1 AAMAAERALAM
12 ATCTAPVNIA
22 VIKYWGKR
30 DTDLI
35 LPINSSLS
43 VTLHQDQLKTT
54 TTAAAS
60 RDFTEDRLWLNGK
73 EADVG
78 HPRVQACLREGE
90 RPLPG
95 GVPGDPVSP
104 DAAVPA
110 VRRLARKRRGGGED
124 TATLSLS
131 YKIHIASENN
141 FPTAAGLASSAAG
154 YACLVS
160 ALARLYGLEEELSEV
175 ARRGSGSACRSM
187 FGGFVQWQRGERPDG
202 TDSLALQVAP
212 ETHWP
217 ELRVLVLVVS
227 GEKKPVGSTAGM
239 QTSVETSPLL
249 KHRAEVV
256 VPERLAQMMRHIR
269 DRDFEGF
276 GQLAMRDSN
285 QFHATCLDT
294 FPPIFYLTD
303 VSRHIIALAHR
314 YNAHHGH
321 TKVAYT
327 FDAGPNAVIFALAD
341 TVAEF
346 VEVVRRSFPP
356 ATNGDQ
362 YGNATSYW
370 GRVGGAGDTGTERSP
385 RHRFVRGLPV
395 GSAALSQELVA
406 AVVTEPVPGA
416 VQYIL
421 HTQPGPGPQLVDDPS
436 QHLLG
441 ADGLPRSHA

>member
-1 AAMAAERALAM
+1 
-12 ATCTAPVNIA
+12 
-22 VIKYWGKR
+22 
-30 DTDLI
+30 
-35 LPINSSLS
+35 
-43 VTLHQDQLKTT
+43 
-54 TTAAAS
+54 
-60 RDFTEDRLWLNGK
+60 
-73 EADVG
+73 
-78 HPRVQACLREGE
+78 
-90 RPLPG
+90 
-95 GVPGDPVSP
+95 
-104 DAAVPA
+104 
-110 VRRLARKRRGGGED
+110 
-124 TATLSLS
+124 
-131 YKIHIASENN
+131 
-141 FPTAAGLASSAAG
+141 
-154 YACLVS
+154 VS

-217 ELRVLVLVVS
+217 ELRVLVLVVRGWQGVWVGFGAREGRVPPSVCPQVS

-256 VPERLAQMMRHIR
+256 VPERLAQMMQHIR

-303 VSRHIIALAHR
+303 LSRHIIALAHR

-362 YGNATSYW
+362 
-370 GRVGGAGDTGTERSP
+370 
-385 RHRFVRGLPV
+385 FVRGLPV

-421 HTQPGPGPQLVDDPS
+421 HTKPGPGPQLVDDPS

-441 ADGLPRSHA
+441 ADGLPRSRA

>member
-1 AAMAAERALAM
+1 GAMAAERALAM
-12 ATCTAPVNIA
+12 VTCTAPVNIA

-60 RDFTEDRLWLNGK
+60 RDFTEDRLWLNGA
-73 EADVG
+73 EVDVG
-78 HPRVQACLREGE
+78 HPRVQACLRE
-90 RPLPG
+90 
-95 GVPGDPVSP
+95 
-104 DAAVPA
+104 
-110 VRRLARKRRGGGED
+110 VRRLARKRRGGSED
-124 TATLSLS
+124 AATLSLA
-131 YKIHIASENN
+131 YKVHVASENN

-154 YACLVS
+154 YACLVT
-160 ALARLYGLEEELSEV
+160 ALARLYGVEDELSEV

-187 FGGFVQWQRGERPDG
+187 MGGFVQWERGERPDG
-202 TDSLALQVAP
+202 TDSLAQQVAP

-227 GEKKPVGSTAGM
+227 GDKKPVGSTAGM

-256 VPERLAQMMRHIR
+256 VPERLAQMIRHIR
-269 DRDFEGF
+269 ERDFEGF

-294 FPPIFYLTD
+294 FPPIFYLND
-303 VSRHIIALAHR
+303 LSRHIIALAHR

-321 TKVAYT
+321 TKVAYS

-341 TVAEF
+341 TVDEF

-362 YGNATSYW
+362 
-370 GRVGGAGDTGTERSP
+370 
-385 RHRFVRGLPV
+385 FVRGLPV
-395 GSAALSQELVA
+395 GSAVPPQELLS

-421 HTQPGPGPQLVDDPS
+421 HTKPGPGPQLVDDPS

-441 ADGLPRSHA
+441 ADGLP

>member
-1 AAMAAERALAM
+1 GAMAEERVLSM
-12 ATCTAPVNIA
+12 VTCTAPVNIA

-30 DTDLI
+30 DNDLI

-60 RDFTEDRLWLNGK
+60 RDFTEDRLWLNGE

-78 HPRVQACLREGE
+78 HPRLQACLRE
-90 RPLPG
+90 
-95 GVPGDPVSP
+95 
-104 DAAVPA
+104 
-110 VRRLARKRRGGGED
+110 VRRLARKRRGGSAED
-124 TATLSLS
+124 ASPLSLS
-131 YKIHIASENN
+131 YKIHIATQNN

-160 ALARLYGLEEELSEV
+160 ALARLYGVEGELSEV

-187 FGGFVQWQRGERPDG
+187 LGGFVQWQRGERPDG
-202 TDSLALQVAP
+202 RDSLAHQVAP

-217 ELRVLVLVVS
+217 ELRVLILVVS

-239 QTSVETSPLL
+239 QTSVDTSPLL

-256 VPERLAQMMRHIR
+256 VPERLALMMRHIR
-269 DRDFEGF
+269 ERDFEGF
-276 GQLAMRDSN
+276 GQLTMKDSN

-294 FPPIFYLTD
+294 FPPIFYLND
-303 VSRHIIALAHR
+303 FSRQIIALAHR
-314 YNAHHGH
+314 FNAHHGC

-327 FDAGPNAVIFALAD
+327 FDAGPNAVIFTLAD

-346 VEVVRRSFPP
+346 LEVVKRSFPP

-362 YGNATSYW
+362 
-370 GRVGGAGDTGTERSP
+370 
-385 RHRFVRGLPV
+385 FVRGLPV
-395 GSAALSQELVA
+395 DSASLPEELVT

-421 HTQPGPGPQLVDDPS
+421 HTKPGPGPQLLDDPS

-441 ADGLPRSHA
+441 ADGLPQRCA

>member
-1 AAMAAERALAM
+1 VAAAMAAERALTM

-22 VIKYWGKR
+22 VIKYCEVR
-30 DTDLI
+30 ISPPAEAEPLT
-35 LPINSSLS
+35 LS
-43 VTLHQDQLKTT
+43 PQLKTT

-73 EADVG
+73 EMDVG
-78 HPRVQACLREGE
+78 HPRVQACLRE
-90 RPLPG
+90 
-95 GVPGDPVSP
+95 
-104 DAAVPA
+104 
-110 VRRLARKRRGGGED
+110 VRRLARKRRGGSED
-124 TATLSLS
+124 TAALSLS

-160 ALARLYGLEEELSEV
+160 ALARLYGVEEELSEV

-256 VPERLAQMMRHIR
+256 VPERLAQMMKHIQE
-269 DRDFEGF
+269 RDFEGF

-303 VSRHIIALAHR
+303 LSRHVIALAHR

-321 TKVAYT
+321 TKVPAGAPGVPQRRDTFLGPHVPPIPPQVAYT

-362 YGNATSYW
+362 
-370 GRVGGAGDTGTERSP
+370 
-385 RHRFVRGLPV
+385 FVRGLPV
-395 GSAALSQELVA
+395 GSAALSPELVA

-421 HTQPGPGPQLVDDPS
+421 HTKPGPGPQLVDDPS

-441 ADGLPRSHA
+441 ADGLPRSRA

>member
-1 AAMAAERALAM
+1 
-12 ATCTAPVNIA
+12 
-22 VIKYWGKR
+22 
-30 DTDLI
+30 
-35 LPINSSLS
+35 
-43 VTLHQDQLKTT
+43 
-54 TTAAAS
+54 
-60 RDFTEDRLWLNGK
+60 
-73 EADVG
+73 
-78 HPRVQACLREGE
+78 
-90 RPLPG
+90 
-95 GVPGDPVSP
+95 VS
-104 DAAVPA
+104 
-110 VRRLARKRRGGGED
+110 
-124 TATLSLS
+124 T
-131 YKIHIASENN
+131 
-141 FPTAAGLASSAAG
+141 
-154 YACLVS
+154 
-160 ALARLYGLEEELSEV
+160 LARLYGVEEELSEV

-227 GEKKPVGSTAGM
+227 GEKKPVGSTEGM

-269 DRDFEGF
+269 ERDFEGF

-321 TKVAYT
+321 TKVPAGPRGCHSTVALPQVPTSPPLPPQVAYT
-327 FDAGPNAVIFALAD
+327 FDAGPNAVIFALAN

-356 ATNGDQ
+356 TTNGDQ
-362 YGNATSYW
+362 
-370 GRVGGAGDTGTERSP
+370 
-385 RHRFVRGLPV
+385 FVRGLPV
-395 GSAALSQELVA
+395 GSATLSQELVA

-421 HTQPGPGPQLVDDPS
+421 HTKPGPGPQLVDDPS

-441 ADGLPRSHA
+441 ADGLPRSRA

>member
-1 AAMAAERALAM
+1 AMAEERTLAM
-12 ATCTAPVNIA
+12 VTCTAPVNIA

-30 DTDLI
+30 DNDLI

-60 RDFTEDRLWLNGK
+60 RDFTEDRLWLNGE

-78 HPRVQACLREGE
+78 HPRLQACLRE
-90 RPLPG
+90 
-95 GVPGDPVSP
+95 
-104 DAAVPA
+104 
-110 VRRLARKRRGGGED
+110 VRQLARKHWGGSAED
-124 TATLSLS
+124 VAPLSLS
-131 YKIHIASENN
+131 YKIHIATENN

-160 ALARLYGLEEELSEV
+160 ALAQLYGVEGELSEV

-187 FGGFVQWQRGERPDG
+187 LGGFVQWQRGERPDG
-202 TDSLALQVAP
+202 RDSLARQVAP

-217 ELRVLVLVVS
+217 ELRVLVMVVS

-239 QTSVETSPLL
+239 QTSVDTSPLL

-256 VPERLAQMMRHIR
+256 VPERLELMMRHIR
-269 DRDFEGF
+269 ERDFEGF
-276 GQLAMRDSN
+276 GQLTMRDSN

-294 FPPIFYLTD
+294 FPPIFYLND
-303 VSRHIIALAHR
+303 ISRHIIALAHR
-314 YNAHHGH
+314 FNAHHGH

-327 FDAGPNAVIFALAD
+327 FDAGPNAVIFMLAD

-346 VEVVRRSFPP
+346 VEVVKRSFPP
-356 ATNGDQ
+356 AANGDQ
-362 YGNATSYW
+362 
-370 GRVGGAGDTGTERSP
+370 
-385 RHRFVRGLPV
+385 FVRGLPV
-395 GSAALSQELVA
+395 GSASLPEELLA
-406 AVVTEPVPGA
+406 AVVMEPVPGA
-416 VQYIL
+416 IRYIL
-421 HTQPGPGPQLVDDPS
+421 HTQPGPGPQLLDDPS

-441 ADGLPRSHA
+441 ADGLPRR

>member
-1 AAMAAERALAM
+1 AMAAERAVAM

-43 VTLHQDQLKTT
+43 VTLHQDQLRTT
-54 TTAAAS
+54 TTAVAS
-60 RDFTEDRLWLNGK
+60 RDFTEDRLWLNGA

-78 HPRVQACLREGE
+78 HPRVQACLRE
-90 RPLPG
+90 
-95 GVPGDPVSP
+95 
-104 DAAVPA
+104 
-110 VRRLARKRRGGGED
+110 VRRLARKRRGGSED
-124 TATLSLS
+124 AATLGLLS
-131 YKIHIASENN
+131 YKVHIASENN

-160 ALARLYGLEEELSEV
+160 ALARLYGVEDELSEV

-187 FGGFVQWQRGERPDG
+187 WGGFVQWQRGERPDG
-202 TDSLALQVAP
+202 TDSVALQVAP

-227 GEKKPVGSTAGM
+227 GEKKPVASTAGM

-269 DRDFEGF
+269 ERDFEGF

-294 FPPIFYLTD
+294 FPPIFYLND
-303 VSRHIIALAHR
+303 LSRHIISLAHR

-327 FDAGPNAVIFALAD
+327 FDAGPNAVIFTLDD
-341 TVAEF
+341 TVDEF

-362 YGNATSYW
+362 
-370 GRVGGAGDTGTERSP
+370 
-385 RHRFVRGLPV
+385 FVRGLPV
-395 GSAALSQELVA
+395 GSATLSQELVT

-421 HTQPGPGPQLVDDPS
+421 HTKPGPGPQLVDDPS

-441 ADGLPRSHA
+441 ADGLPRCRA

>member
-1 AAMAAERALAM
+1 GEMAEERPVTIV
-12 ATCTAPVNIA
+12 TCTAPVNIA

-30 DTDLI
+30 DNDLI

-54 TTAAAS
+54 TTAATS

-73 EADVG
+73 EADIG
-78 HPRVQACLREGE
+78 HPRLQACLRE
-90 RPLPG
+90 
-95 GVPGDPVSP
+95 
-104 DAAVPA
+104 
-110 VRRLARKRRGGGED
+110 VRRLARKRRGGSSQEQ
-124 TATLSLS
+124 APLNLS

-160 ALARLYGLEEELSEV
+160 TLARLYGVEGELSEV

-187 FGGFVQWQRGERPDG
+187 LGGFVQWQQGERPDG
-202 TDSLALQVAP
+202 KDSLAQQVAP

-217 ELRVLVLVVS
+217 ELRVLILVVS
-227 GEKKPVGSTAGM
+227 GEKKQVSSTAGM
-239 QTSVETSPLL
+239 QTSVDTSALL

-256 VPERLAQMMRHIR
+256 VPKRLELMVQHIQEKN
-269 DRDFEGF
+269 FEGF
-276 GQLAMRDSN
+276 GQLTMQDSN

-303 VSRHIIALAHR
+303 ISRHIITLAHR
-314 YNAHHGH
+314 FNAHHGC

-327 FDAGPNAVIFALAD
+327 FDAGPNAVIFMLAD
-341 TVAEF
+341 TVAQF
-346 VEVVRRSFPP
+346 VEVVRHSFPP

-362 YGNATSYW
+362 
-370 GRVGGAGDTGTERSP
+370 
-385 RHRFVRGLPV
+385 FVRGLPV
-395 GSAALSQELVA
+395 GSASLPQELLEA
-406 AVVTEPVPGA
+406 LGTEPLPGA
-416 VQYIL
+416 VRYIL
-421 HTQPGPGPQLVDDPS
+421 HTKPGPGPQLVDDGS

-441 ADGLPRSHA
+441 ADGLPC

>member
-1 AAMAAERALAM
+1 GAMAEERALAM
-12 ATCTAPVNIA
+12 VTCTAPVNIA

-30 DTDLI
+30 DNDLI

-60 RDFTEDRLWLNGK
+60 RDFAEDRLWLNGE

-78 HPRVQACLREGE
+78 HPRLQACLRE
-90 RPLPG
+90 
-95 GVPGDPVSP
+95 
-104 DAAVPA
+104 
-110 VRRLARKRRGGGED
+110 VRRLARKRRGGSAED
-124 TATLSLS
+124 VAPLNLS
-131 YKIHIASENN
+131 YKIHIATENN

-160 ALARLYGLEEELSEV
+160 ALARLYGVEGELSEV

-187 FGGFVQWQRGERPDG
+187 LGGFVQWQRGERPDG
-202 TDSLALQVAP
+202 RDSLAQQVAP

-227 GEKKPVGSTAGM
+227 GEKKQVGSTAGM
-239 QTSVETSPLL
+239 QTSVDTSPLL
-249 KHRAEVV
+249 KHRAEAV
-256 VPERLAQMMRHIR
+256 VPERLALMMRHIHE
-269 DRDFEGF
+269 RDFEGF
-276 GQLAMRDSN
+276 GQLTMKDSN

-294 FPPIFYLTD
+294 FPPIFYLND
-303 VSRHIIALAHR
+303 LSRQIIALAHR
-314 YNAHHGH
+314 FNAHHGR

-327 FDAGPNAVIFALAD
+327 FDAGPNAVIFTLAD

-362 YGNATSYW
+362 
-370 GRVGGAGDTGTERSP
+370 
-385 RHRFVRGLPV
+385 FVRGLPV
-395 GSAALSQELVA
+395 DSASLPEELLT

-416 VQYIL
+416 VRYIL
-421 HTQPGPGPQLVDDPS
+421 HTKPGPGPQLLDDPS

-441 ADGLPRSHA
+441 ADGLPRRCT

>member
-1 AAMAAERALAM
+1 TGSAMAEERPLAM
-12 ATCTAPVNIA
+12 VTCTAPVNIA

-30 DTDLI
+30 DNDLI

-60 RDFTEDRLWLNGK
+60 RDFTEDRLWLNGE

-78 HPRVQACLREGE
+78 HPRLQACLRE
-90 RPLPG
+90 
-95 GVPGDPVSP
+95 
-104 DAAVPA
+104 
-110 VRRLARKRRGGGED
+110 VRRLARKRRGGGTED
-124 TATLSLS
+124 AAPLNLS
-131 YKIHIASENN
+131 YKIHIATRNN

-160 ALARLYGLEEELSEV
+160 ALARLYGAEGELSEV

-187 FGGFVQWQRGERPDG
+187 LGGFVRWQRGERPDG
-202 TDSLALQVAP
+202 RDSLAHQVAP

-239 QTSVETSPLL
+239 QSSVDTSPLL

-256 VPERLAQMMRHIR
+256 VPERLELMMRHIR
-269 DRDFEGF
+269 ERDFEGF
-276 GQLAMRDSN
+276 GRLTMQDSN

-294 FPPIFYLTD
+294 FPPIFYLND
-303 VSRHIIALAHR
+303 LSRRIIALAHR
-314 YNAHHGH
+314 FNAHHGG

-327 FDAGPNAVIFALAD
+327 FDAGPNAVIFTLAD

-356 ATNGDQ
+356 AANGDQ
-362 YGNATSYW
+362 
-370 GRVGGAGDTGTERSP
+370 
-385 RHRFVRGLPV
+385 FVRGLPV
-395 GSAALSQELVA
+395 GSAELSEELLA
-406 AVVTEPVPGA
+406 AVVPEPVPGG

-421 HTQPGPGPQLVDDPS
+421 HTQPGPGPQFVSDPD

-441 ADGLPRSHA
+441 ADGLPRPCA

>member
-1 AAMAAERALAM
+1 MAEEQALAM
-12 ATCTAPVNIA
+12 VTCTAPVNIA

-30 DTDLI
+30 DNDLI

-60 RDFTEDRLWLNGK
+60 RDFTEDRLWLNGE

-78 HPRVQACLREGE
+78 HPRLQACLWE
-90 RPLPG
+90 
-95 GVPGDPVSP
+95 
-104 DAAVPA
+104 
-110 VRRLARKRRGGGED
+110 VRRLARKRRGGSAED
-124 TATLSLS
+124 AAPLNLS
-131 YKIHIASENN
+131 YKIHIATENN

-160 ALARLYGLEEELSEV
+160 ALARLYGVEGELSEV

-187 FGGFVQWQRGERPDG
+187 LGGFVQWQRGERADG
-202 TDSLALQVAP
+202 RDSVAQQVAP

-227 GEKKPVGSTAGM
+227 GEKKQVGSTAGM

-249 KHRAEVV
+249 KHRAEAV
-256 VPERLAQMMRHIR
+256 VPERLARMIRHISE
-269 DRDFEGF
+269 RDFEGF
-276 GQLAMRDSN
+276 GQLTMQDSN

-294 FPPIFYLTD
+294 FPPIFYLND
-303 VSRHIIALAHR
+303 LSRQIIALAHR
-314 YNAHHGH
+314 FNAHHGR

-327 FDAGPNAVIFALAD
+327 FDAGPNAVIFTLAD

-362 YGNATSYW
+362 
-370 GRVGGAGDTGTERSP
+370 
-385 RHRFVRGLPV
+385 FVRGLPV
-395 GSAALSQELVA
+395 GSASLPEELLA
-406 AVVTEPVPGA
+406 AVVTEPVLGA
-416 VQYIL
+416 IRYLL
-421 HTQPGPGPQLVDDPS
+421 HTKPGPGPQLLDDPN

-441 ADGLPRSHA
+441 ADGLPARRA

>member
-1 AAMAAERALAM
+1 MAEERALAM
-12 ATCTAPVNIA
+12 VTCTAPVNIA

-30 DTDLI
+30 DNDLI

-60 RDFTEDRLWLNGK
+60 RDFTEDRLWLNGE
-73 EADVG
+73 EADAG
-78 HPRVQACLREGE
+78 HPRLQACLRE
-90 RPLPG
+90 
-95 GVPGDPVSP
+95 
-104 DAAVPA
+104 
-110 VRRLARKRRGGGED
+110 VRRLARKRRGDNAED
-124 TATLSLS
+124 ASPLSLS
-131 YKIHIASENN
+131 YKVHIATENN

-160 ALARLYGLEEELSEV
+160 ALARLYGVEGELSEV

-187 FGGFVQWQRGERPDG
+187 AGGFVQWQRGERPDG
-202 TDSLALQVAP
+202 RDSVAQQVAP

-227 GEKKPVGSTAGM
+227 GEKKAVGSTAGM
-239 QTSVETSPLL
+239 QTSVDTSPLL

-256 VPERLAQMMRHIR
+256 VPERLALMIRHIR
-269 DRDFEGF
+269 ERDFEGF
-276 GQLAMRDSN
+276 GQLTMRDSN

-294 FPPIFYLTD
+294 FPPIFYLND
-303 VSRHIIALAHR
+303 ISRHIIALAHR
-314 YNAHHGH
+314 YNAHHRC

-327 FDAGPNAVIFALAD
+327 FDAGPNAVIFTLAD

-356 ATNGDQ
+356 AANGDQ
-362 YGNATSYW
+362 
-370 GRVGGAGDTGTERSP
+370 
-385 RHRFVRGLPV
+385 FVRGLPV
-395 GSAALSQELVA
+395 GSASLPEELLA

-416 VQYIL
+416 VRYIL
-421 HTQPGPGPQLVDDPS
+421 HTQPGPGPQLLDDPS

-441 ADGLPRSHA
+441 ADGLPCRRA